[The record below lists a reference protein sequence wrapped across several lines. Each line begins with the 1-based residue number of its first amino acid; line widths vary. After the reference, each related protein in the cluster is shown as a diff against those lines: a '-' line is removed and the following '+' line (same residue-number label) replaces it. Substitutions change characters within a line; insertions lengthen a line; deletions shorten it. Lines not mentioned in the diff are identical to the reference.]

1 MTVETENEE
10 VVSSVR
16 RVTFASMAINVA
28 LAVVKAAGGLMFSS
42 QALLA
47 DAIHSLSDLVTDF
60 AVVLGVRYW
69 VAPADAE
76 HPYGHGKIEAL
87 VTVFIA
93 LALVAVAWELG
104 AHAVGSLCGS
114 EHAKPPGIAAAAI
127 AAVSVALKESL
138 FRCTR
143 RVARRVKSPA
153 LESNAWHHR
162 SDALSSVPVAVAV
175 AVAWFFP
182 SLAWA
187 DAVGALVVGAFI
199 LHVSWELAWPALE
212 ELVDANMAGKS
223 EEVAAVARKVDGVRG
238 VHKVRVRRYGR
249 LYQADLH
256 IQVDAKLSIV
266 DGHYLGHLVQEAVVG
281 AGIEVSDV
289 VVHVEP
295 DNDMPAV
302 RTSQGN

>member
-1 MTVETENEE
+1 MNMECENAEI
-10 VVSSVR
+10 VRSVR
-16 RVTFASMAINVA
+16 RVTFAGMAINVA
-28 LAVVKAAGGLMFSS
+28 LAVAKAAGGLLFSS

-47 DAIHSLSDLVTDF
+47 DAIHSVSDLVTDF

-93 LALVAVAWELG
+93 LALAVVAWELG
-104 AHAVGSLCGS
+104 AHAAGSLCDGKQV
-114 EHAKPPGIAAAAI
+114 APPGIAAAAI
-127 AAVSVALKESL
+127 AAVSIVLKEL
-138 FRCTR
+138 IFRWTR
-143 RVARRVKSPA
+143 NVARRVKSPA

-162 SDALSSVPVAVAV
+162 SDALSSVPVAIAV

-182 SLAWA
+182 SVAWA
-187 DAVGALVVGAFI
+187 DAAGALVVGAFI
-199 LHVSWELAWPALE
+199 LHVAWTLAWPALQ
-212 ELVDANMAGKS
+212 ELVDANMAEKATQ
-223 EEVAAVARKVDGVRG
+223 VADVARKVGGVRG

-256 IQVDAKLSIV
+256 IQVDSSLSIV
-266 DGHYLGHLVQEAVVG
+266 AGHDLGHQVQEAVVG

-295 DNDMPAV
+295 DNKMPAT
-302 RTSQGN
+302 RT

>member
-1 MTVETENEE
+1 MEIENAEI
-10 VVSSVR
+10 VRSVR
-16 RVTFASMAINVA
+16 RVTFAGMAINVA
-28 LAVVKAAGGLMFSS
+28 LAVAKAAGGLLFSS

-47 DAIHSLSDLVTDF
+47 DAIHSVSDLVTDF

-93 LALVAVAWELG
+93 LALAVVAWELG
-104 AHAVGSLCGS
+104 AHAAGSLCDGKQV
-114 EHAKPPGIAAAAI
+114 APPGIAAAAI
-127 AAVSVALKESL
+127 AAVSIVLKEL
-138 FRCTR
+138 IFRWTR
-143 RVARRVKSPA
+143 NVARRVKSPA

-162 SDALSSVPVAVAV
+162 SDALSSVPVAIAV
-175 AVAWFFP
+175 AVAW
-182 SLAWA
+182 L
-187 DAVGALVVGAFI
+187 ALVVGAFI
-199 LHVSWELAWPALE
+199 LHVAWTLAWPALQ
-212 ELVDANMAGKS
+212 ELVDANMAEKATQ
-223 EEVAAVARKVDGVRG
+223 VADVARKVGGVRG

-256 IQVDAKLSIV
+256 IQVDSSLSIV
-266 DGHYLGHLVQEAVVG
+266 AGHDLGHQVQEAVVG

-295 DNDMPAV
+295 DNDIPATRV
-302 RTSQGN
+302 QQDN

>member
-1 MTVETENEE
+1 MNMECENAEI
-10 VVSSVR
+10 VRSVR
-16 RVTFASMAINVA
+16 RVTFAGMAINVA
-28 LAVVKAAGGLMFSS
+28 LAVAKAAGGLMFSS

-47 DAIHSLSDLVTDF
+47 DAIHSVSDLVTDF

-93 LALVAVAWELG
+93 LALAVVAWELG
-104 AHAVGSLCGS
+104 AHAAGSLCDGKQV
-114 EHAKPPGIAAAAI
+114 APPGIAAAAI
-127 AAVSVALKESL
+127 AAVSIVLKEL
-138 FRCTR
+138 IFRWTR
-143 RVARRVKSPA
+143 NVARRVKSPA

-162 SDALSSVPVAVAV
+162 SDALSSVPVAIAV

-182 SLAWA
+182 SVAWA
-187 DAVGALVVGAFI
+187 DAAGALVVGAFI
-199 LHVSWELAWPALE
+199 LHVAWTLAWPALQ
-212 ELVDANMAGKS
+212 ELVDANMAEKATQ
-223 EEVAAVARKVDGVRG
+223 VVDVARKVGGVRG

-256 IQVDAKLSIV
+256 IQVDSSLSIV
-266 DGHYLGHLVQEAVVG
+266 AGHDLGHQVQEAVVG

-295 DNDMPAV
+295 DNKMPA
-302 RTSQGN
+302 QGD

>member
-1 MTVETENEE
+1 MDIENAEI
-10 VVSSVR
+10 VRNVR
-16 RVTFASMAINVA
+16 RVTFAGMAINVA
-28 LAVVKAAGGLMFSS
+28 LAAAKAVGGILFSS

-47 DAIHSLSDLVTDF
+47 DAIHSVSDLVTDF

-93 LALVAVAWELG
+93 LALAMVAWELG
-104 AHAVGSLCGS
+104 AHAVGSLCDGRQV
-114 EHAKPPGIAAAAI
+114 APPGIAAAVI
-127 AAVSVALKESL
+127 AAVSIAVKEFI
-138 FRCTR
+138 FRWTR

-175 AVAWFFP
+175 AVAWLFP
-182 SLAWA
+182 SVVWA
-187 DAVGALVVGAFI
+187 DAAGALVVGVFI
-199 LHVSWELAWPALE
+199 LHVAWTLAWPALQ
-212 ELVDANMAGKS
+212 ELVDANMAGKAA
-223 EEVAAVARKVDGVRG
+223 EVSAVARKVDGVRG
-238 VHKVRVRRYGR
+238 IHKVRVRRYGR

-256 IQVDAKLSIV
+256 IQVDASLSIV
-266 DGHYLGHLVQEAVVG
+266 AGHDLGHRVQEAVVG

-295 DNDMPAV
+295 DTETP
-302 RTSQGN
+302 THGN